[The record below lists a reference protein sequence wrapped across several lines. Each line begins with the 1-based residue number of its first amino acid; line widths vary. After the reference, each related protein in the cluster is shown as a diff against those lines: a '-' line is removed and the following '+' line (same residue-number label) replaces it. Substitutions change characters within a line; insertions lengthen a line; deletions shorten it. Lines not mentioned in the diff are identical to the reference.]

1 MGTRPSVTLE
11 WRTASIVSTTI
22 TTVTTGIQRVQWRSG
37 RTSISDSWSA
47 GACTVSGI
55 GFLATT
61 PTIGDYAR
69 VTITDGA
76 TSTRFYG
83 LIADYTR
90 NFGIKSTMDT
100 FDLTL
105 EGLSAVFGR
114 ATVTSDWAAGT
125 LWIVAIATD
134 EIELRP
140 AQIRLPS
147 TTYNQNQVS
156 ARPLNTQ
163 SLYSDIFYP
172 AITTGQGIPR
182 EVGDEDWP
190 GGTIPLSPVVNV
202 YDKNDPVNVLQLVG
216 TFADDGTASGYN
228 NIQFLSSSYSYGT
241 RVTVDPV
248 DLAPQTSGS
257 GLYTQTFTSYDNTTT
272 QATDLAGYLRVS
284 LDNAANVPY
293 SITFEGS
300 GSSAGYIALTN
311 PNKIKQAVNVKLRG
325 TTYNC
330 VIEGLEFDADPA
342 NWRCTLYLS
351 SSLQN
356 AFLRLDD
363 AVYGKLDTNKLGL

>member
-1 MGTRPSVTLE
+1 MGTKPTGTIE
-11 WRTASIVSTTI
+11 WRTPSTTNNTPI
-22 TTVTTGIQRVQWRSG
+22 TTVSTGIQRVQWRSG

-47 GACTVSGI
+47 GACVVSGI

-90 NFGIKSTMDT
+90 NYGIKSTMDT

-105 EGLSAVFGR
+105 EGMSAAFGR
-114 ATVTSDWAAGT
+114 ITVTTDWPAGR
-125 LWIVAIATD
+125 LWGVAIQEGANQIT
-134 EIELRP
+134 P
-140 AQIRLPS
+140 AQVRLPS
-147 TTYNQNQVS
+147 ANYNQSTVS
-156 ARPLNTQ
+156 ARPSTQ
-163 SLYSDIFYP
+163 AFYSDTFYP
-172 AITTGQGIPR
+172 VLTTGQGIPR

-190 GGTIPLSPVVNV
+190 GAWTLSPVVNV

-216 TFADDGTASGYN
+216 TFADDGTGSGYN
-228 NIQFLSSSYSYGT
+228 NIQFLSTSYSYGT
-241 RVTVDPV
+241 RVTVDPL

-300 GSSAGYIALTN
+300 GSSAGYVALSN

-363 AVYGKLDTNKLGL
+363 AVYGKLDNNKLGL

>member
-1 MGTRPSVTLE
+1 MGTKPSATLE
-11 WRTASIVSTTI
+11 WRTANAGANTPI

-37 RTSISDSWSA
+37 RNTISDQWSA
-47 GACTVSGI
+47 GGCIISGI
-55 GFLATT
+55 GFLSSE
-61 PTIGDYAR
+61 PVIGNYAR
-69 VTITDGA
+69 VTVTDGA
-76 TSTRFYG
+76 TSTKFYG
-83 LIADYTR
+83 LVADYTK
-90 NFGIKSTMDT
+90 NYGIKSTMDT
-100 FDLTL
+100 FELRL
-105 EGLSAVFGR
+105 EGCLAAFGR
-114 ATVTSDWAAGT
+114 VTVTTSWAAGVFWT
-125 LWIVAIATD
+125 RPITD
-134 EIELRP
+134 LSVQLSP
-140 AQIRLPS
+140 VQVRLPS
-147 TTYNQNQVS
+147 VSYSTETISASSTTD
-156 ARPLNTQ
+156 
-163 SLYSDIFYP
+163 LYGNVTYP
-172 AITTGQGIPR
+172 AITTGQAVLR

-190 GGTIPLSPVVNV
+190 GSWTLSPVVNV
-202 YDKNDPVNVLQLVG
+202 YDRNDPTNLYQLVG
-216 TFADDGTASGYN
+216 TFADDGTGSGYN
-228 NIQFLSSSYSYGT
+228 NIQFLSSSYTYGT
-241 RVTVDPV
+241 RVTVDPLDV
-248 DLAPQTSGS
+248 ASQTSGS
-257 GLYTQTFTSYDNTTT
+257 GLYTQTFTSYDQTTT
-272 QATDLAGYLRVS
+272 QALNLAGYIRVS

>member
-11 WRTASIVSTTI
+11 WRTASTTSNTPI

-37 RTSISDSWSA
+37 RNTISDQWSA
-47 GACTVSGI
+47 GSCIISGI
-55 GFLATT
+55 GFLSSE
-61 PTIGDYAR
+61 PVIGNYAR
-69 VTITDGA
+69 VTVTDGA

-83 LIADYTR
+83 LVADYTK
-90 NFGIKSTMDT
+90 NYGLKSTMDT
-100 FDLTL
+100 FELRL
-105 EGLSAVFGR
+105 EGPQAGFGR
-114 ATVTSDWAAGT
+114 VTVTSDWTSGF
-125 LWIVAIATD
+125 LWVSAIAYDAIKLATV
-134 EIELRP
+134 
-140 AQIRLPS
+140 QVRLPS
-147 TTYNQNQVS
+147 SSYSQEKVS
-156 ARPLNTQ
+156 AETNVKE
-163 SLYSDIFYP
+163 LYSDVFYP
-172 AITTGQGIPR
+172 AITTAQAVPR
-182 EVGDEDWP
+182 EEGDENWP
-190 GGTIPLSPVVNV
+190 MAWTLSPVVNV
-202 YDKNDPVNVLQLVG
+202 YDRNDPINLYQLVG
-216 TFADDGTASGYN
+216 TFADDGTGSGYN
-228 NIQFLSSSYSYGT
+228 NIQFLSSSYTYGT
-241 RVTVDPV
+241 QVTVDP
-248 DLAPQTSGS
+248 LALDPQTSGS

-272 QATDLAGYLRVS
+272 QASNLAGYIRVS

-356 AFLRLDD
+356 AFLRLND